1 MQRLRAG
8 DEQWYQGADA
18 FPGEESS
25 PEWSA
30 IRGTFD
36 GTQDGNP
43 YSESASSSRRSHIF
57 DLDADMFTLPGV
69 DDHLRVDGISGAVGF
84 ASREGSFI
92 WVGTERGVYSI
103 SGEESN
109 PHPEM

>member
-1 MQRLRAG
+1 
-8 DEQWYQGADA
+8 
-18 FPGEESS
+18 
-25 PEWSA
+25 
-30 IRGTFD
+30 
-36 GTQDGNP
+36 
-43 YSESASSSRRSHIF
+43 
-57 DLDADMFTLPGV
+57 MFTLPGV